1 MPDCPPHRIK
11 PRETPFEDLTIIFSH
26 RLLQYTAPDRSRA
39 ELRTTA
45 TMAAEVNF
53 VKIPYTT
60 VKNDIDTNT
69 RPRYFNTA
77 FHTEEEAPGFERPSE
92 APYSF
97 KRWLPVILQSRKLT
111 SSAVQVVRLTVSQT
125 RLLIQACDASIP
137 KGSINLLLA
146 EDVEDVIEPA
156 FSGLAFPAEGLFM
169 RLDACSPKDGVQQ
182 VPGQV
187 EIHSVKEAVLRLVTS
202 LRCRNALVKILE
214 SIEGD
219 ADGGSDRAA
228 AEIYFLPFNSR
239 MMSEREYRVFCPPGG
254 QIITGISQYRWHKEW
269 VFNDRSDEEQE
280 QAFERIIAGARELH
294 RAICEDVD
302 RRRHMD
308 DLLLKQGFSFDVFYD
323 EEHDTCELVELNVF
337 GIRSGCG
344 SCLFQWV
351 DDREQLYGEAS
362 RGPKLEFRV
371 TI

>member
-1 MPDCPPHRIK
+1 MD
-11 PRETPFEDLTIIFSH
+11 
-26 RLLQYTAPDRSRA
+26 
-39 ELRTTA
+39 
-45 TMAAEVNF
+45 AEVKF

-92 APYSF
+92 TPYSF
-97 KRWLPVILQSRKLT
+97 KRWLPVILKSRKHP
-111 SSAVQVVRLTVSQT
+111 SSALQVVRLTVSQT
-125 RLLIQACDASIP
+125 RLLVQTCDASIP
-137 KGSINLLLA
+137 KGAINLLLA

-156 FSGLAFPAEGLFM
+156 FLGLVFPAEGLFM
-169 RLDACSPKDGVQQ
+169 RLDACSPKDGVQA

-187 EIHSVKEAVLRLVTS
+187 AVRSSKEIVLRLVTS
-202 LRCRNALVKILE
+202 LRCRNALVKSLGN
-214 SIEGD
+214 IEGE
-219 ADGGSDRAA
+219 ADGGSDRSA

-239 MMSEREYRVFCPPGG
+239 MMSEKEYRVFCPPGG

-269 VFNDRSDEEQE
+269 MFNDRSDEEQK
-280 QAFERIIAGARELH
+280 QVVERIITGARELH
-294 RAICEDVD
+294 KAIREDVD
-302 RRRHMD
+302 SRRHVD

-323 EEHDTCELVELNVF
+323 AEHDTCELVELNVF

-351 DDREQLYGEAS
+351 DDRAQLYGEGL
-362 RGPKLEFRV
+362 RGQRLEFRV
-371 TI
+371 TV

>member
-1 MPDCPPHRIK
+1 
-11 PRETPFEDLTIIFSH
+11 
-26 RLLQYTAPDRSRA
+26 
-39 ELRTTA
+39 
-45 TMAAEVNF
+45 MAAEVNF
-53 VKIPYTT
+53 VKVPYTT
-60 VKNDIDTNT
+60 VKHDIDTNIQ
-69 RPRYFNTA
+69 PKHFNTA

-97 KRWLPVILQSRKLT
+97 KRWLPIILKSRNLP
-111 SSAVQVVRLTVSQT
+111 SSALQVIRLTVSQT

-156 FSGLAFPAEGLFM
+156 FSELVFPAEGLFM
-169 RLDACSPKDGVQQ
+169 RLDACSPKDSVQQ

-187 EIHSVKEAVLRLVTS
+187 EVRSVKEVVLRLVTS
-202 LRCRNALVKILE
+202 LRCRNALVKTLE
-214 SIEGD
+214 SIDERFD
-219 ADGGSDRAA
+219 EGSDKAA

-254 QIITGISQYRWHKEW
+254 QAITGISQYRWHKEW
-269 VFNDRSDEEQE
+269 MFNDRSDEEQE
-280 QAFERIIAGARELH
+280 QVVERIVEGARELH
-294 RAICEDVD
+294 KAICGDVD
-302 RRRHMD
+302 SRRRMD

-351 DDREQLYGEAS
+351 DDRAQLYGEES
-362 RGPKLEFRV
+362 GGRRLEFRV
-371 TI
+371 TM